1 MMNQR
6 QLSELE
12 QIVGSRNLYLS
23 EEEKLTFASD
33 ATDIVHL
40 PEVVVEPDE
49 RTAVQELLRFANRE
63 LIPVTPRGAG
73 SGLSGGALAIRGG
86 IILSLL
92 KFNRILEIDKLNMT
106 ATVEPGVINC
116 HLQDAVAEQGLFYP
130 PDPASRDTSSLG
142 GNVAEDAGGSRC
154 YKYGTTRHYIL
165 ALDVVLPDGSFQRL
179 GVTTRKGVVGYDL
192 KDLLIGSEGTLG
204 VITAIV
210 VRLLPLPTQRRLLL
224 AMYDEFSATVR
235 ATAALAA
242 RGIIPS
248 ALEFMDETCISLT
261 REELPLK
268 IPEQV
273 KSLLMVELD
282 GNEAELIDREL
293 EQVALILEEE
303 APREIL
309 LADSSERQEGLW
321 EVRRAMSTTIKE
333 KSAIKNSMDVVVP
346 VSRMEEYL
354 LTTRHLGGDSGVRV
368 LHYGHLADGNV
379 HTNVIHMTGGQEAL
393 LEVKATVRKVLEI
406 ALSLG
411 GTISGE
417 HGIGTVKQPYI
428 EMEIP
433 PRLMNLQ
440 KEIKRVFDPNDILN
454 PGKIFT

>member
-1 MMNQR
+1 MDKR
-6 QLSELE
+6 QLAELE
-12 QIVGSRNLYLS
+12 EIVGSRNFYLS
-23 EEEKLTFASD
+23 EEEKLTFSTD
-33 ATDIVHL
+33 ATDSVYL
-40 PEVVVEPDE
+40 PEVVVEPDDS
-49 RTAVQELLRFANRE
+49 AAIQELLRFANSE
-63 LIPVTPRGAG
+63 MIPVTPRGAG

-154 YKYGTTRHYIL
+154 YKYGTTRDYIL

-204 VITAIV
+204 VITSIV

-224 AMYDEFSATVR
+224 AMYDDFSATVKG
-235 ATAALAA
+235 TAALAA

-268 IPEQV
+268 IPAQV
-273 KSLLMVELD
+273 NSLLMVELD
-282 GNEAELIDREL
+282 GNDPELIDLEL

-309 LADSSERQEGLW
+309 LADSSERQERLW

-354 LTTRHLGGDSGVRV
+354 QATRYLGGDSGVRV

-379 HTNVIHMTGGQEAL
+379 HTNVIHLTGGREAMH
-393 LEVKATVRKVLEI
+393 EVKATVRRVLEI
-406 ALSLG
+406 TLSMG

-428 EMEIP
+428 GMEIS
-433 PRLMNLQ
+433 PRLMELQ
-440 KEIKRVFDPNDILN
+440 KEIKHLFDPNNILN
-454 PGKIFT
+454 PGKIFS